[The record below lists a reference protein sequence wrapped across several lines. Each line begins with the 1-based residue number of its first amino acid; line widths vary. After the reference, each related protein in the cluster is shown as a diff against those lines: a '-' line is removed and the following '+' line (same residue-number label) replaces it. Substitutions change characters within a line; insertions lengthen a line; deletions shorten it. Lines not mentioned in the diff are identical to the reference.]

1 MTRLLT
7 IGTFDIPHVGHAT
20 FLRHCERYADQ
31 VIVGVNTDRF
41 VTEYKGATPIYH
53 ETTRAWL
60 IAELGYE
67 IYFND
72 SAGSVLIH
80 EIRPD
85 VVAIGSDWLHRD
97 YFTQIDMTPSDF
109 EEFKCGLLYLPYTAG
124 ISTSDIKQR
133 LT

>member
-1 MTRLLT
+1 VTRLLT

-20 FLRHCERYADQ
+20 FLRHCERYADR

-41 VTEYKGATPIYH
+41 VTEYKGTPPIYDQND
-53 ETTRAWL
+53 RFQL
-60 IAELGYE
+60 IAGLGYGVLM
-67 IYFND
+67 ND
-72 SAGSVLIH
+72 SAGRELIYNVA
-80 EIRPD
+80 PD
-85 VVAIGSDWLHRD
+85 LIAIGADWLHRD

-109 EEFKCGLLYLPYTAG
+109 DQLGCGLLYLPYTAG